1 MDEATASVRNF
12 VDPDVLDGLQVE
24 INKGNDATRKF
35 TRGKQLWI
43 GETSSAWNGGA
54 KGLSDGYVAAF
65 M

>member
-1 MDEATASVRNF
+1 MDEATAFVQNF
-12 VDPDVLDGLQVE
+12 IDPDVLDGLQAE
-24 INKGNDATRKF
+24 INHGNYATRKF
-35 TRGKQLWI
+35 TPGKQLWI